1 MRQDMAFFDK
11 EENATGALTARLAT
25 EVCCLRLRT
34 LHVTTATVTAITH
47 RCTHTVV
54 LHQLSGAAYIAYI
67 LYNVRLNKL
76 EISVHAV
83 HTLFDSPQSHQ
94 ATLVKAVVGQNIGRL
109 FQNLMTVVAAFVVAF
124 VWGAVQLTAILAA
137 VLPVLVLASIWQM
150 RVVRGSS
157 TQSQES
163 VATAGSLAV
172 QALDGVRTVTA
183 FNAAGPIME
192 LYRK

>member
-1 MRQDMAFFDK
+1 MLC
-11 EENATGALTARLAT
+11 ALINP
-25 EVCCLRLRT
+25 LR
-34 LHVTTATVTAITH
+34 
-47 RCTHTVV
+47 
-54 LHQLSGAAYIAYI
+54 
-67 LYNVRLNKL
+67 
-76 EISVHAV
+76 AV
-83 HTLFDSPQSHQ
+83 HTLSDSLQSQQ

-163 VATAGSLAV
+163 VAAAGSLAV